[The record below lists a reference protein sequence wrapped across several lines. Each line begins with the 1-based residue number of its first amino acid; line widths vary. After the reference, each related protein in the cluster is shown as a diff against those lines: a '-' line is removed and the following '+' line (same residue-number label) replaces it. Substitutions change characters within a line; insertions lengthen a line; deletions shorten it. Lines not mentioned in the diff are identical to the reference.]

1 MRPAARRPGPEHQTE
16 FLLHPRPDFRK
27 GFVHLPDCGPGAPR
41 LQHARLRRLQRPL
54 NHKARS
60 SGPGIADRV
69 MDLSKSSVLA
79 GLAQRLD
86 FLAAR
91 TSVIS
96 ENIANADTPGY
107 IARDLAAPAFEARL
121 SGALRVSDPR
131 HLQPGGRSGGSAAPH
146 LAPDGEASL
155 SGNQVS
161 IETQMMKLS
170 ETRMDYGLVSSIYRK
185 SVELMRLAVR
195 GGR

>member
-1 MRPAARRPGPEHQTE
+1 
-16 FLLHPRPDFRK
+16 
-27 GFVHLPDCGPGAPR
+27 
-41 LQHARLRRLQRPL
+41 
-54 NHKARS
+54 
-60 SGPGIADRV
+60 
-69 MDLSKSSVLA
+69 MDLSKSPLLS
-79 GLAQRLD
+79 GLANRLQ

-96 ENIANADTPGY
+96 ENIANADTPGFV
-107 IARDLAAPAFEARL
+107 ARDLSASSFEARVT
-121 SGALRVSDPR
+121 GALRVNDPR
-131 HLQPGGRSGGSAAPH
+131 HLQPGGRNGGSSVPH

-170 ETRMDYGLVSSIYRK
+170 ETRMDYGLASSIYRK
-185 SVELMRLAVR
+185 SVELMRMAVR

>member
-1 MRPAARRPGPEHQTE
+1 
-16 FLLHPRPDFRK
+16 
-27 GFVHLPDCGPGAPR
+27 
-41 LQHARLRRLQRPL
+41 
-54 NHKARS
+54 
-60 SGPGIADRV
+60 
-69 MDLSKSSVLA
+69 MDLSKSPLLS
-79 GLAQRLD
+79 GLANRLQ

-107 IARDLAAPAFEARL
+107 VARDLGPADFDARIA
-121 SGALRVSDPR
+121 GALKVSDPR
-131 HLQPGGRSGGSAAPH
+131 HLQPGGRAGAASAPH

-170 ETRMDYGLVSSIYRK
+170 ESRMGYSLASSVYRK
-185 SVELMRLAVR
+185 SVELMRMAVR

>member
-1 MRPAARRPGPEHQTE
+1 
-16 FLLHPRPDFRK
+16 
-27 GFVHLPDCGPGAPR
+27 
-41 LQHARLRRLQRPL
+41 
-54 NHKARS
+54 
-60 SGPGIADRV
+60 
-69 MDLSKSSVLA
+69 MDLSKSSLLA
-79 GLAQRLD
+79 GLAQRLN

-96 ENIANADTPGY
+96 ENIANADTPGFV
-107 IARDLAAPAFEARL
+107 ARDLDASSFESRVGA
-121 SGALRVSDPR
+121 ALRVSDAR
-131 HLQPGGRSGGSAAPH
+131 HLQPGGRAGARAAPH

-170 ETRMDYGLVSSIYRK
+170 ATRMDYGLASSIYKK
-185 SVELMRLAVR
+185 SIDLMRLAVR

>member
-1 MRPAARRPGPEHQTE
+1 
-16 FLLHPRPDFRK
+16 
-27 GFVHLPDCGPGAPR
+27 
-41 LQHARLRRLQRPL
+41 
-54 NHKARS
+54 
-60 SGPGIADRV
+60 
-69 MDLSKSSVLA
+69 MDLSKSPLLA
-79 GLAQRLD
+79 GLANRLQ

-96 ENIANADTPGY
+96 ENIANADTPGFV
-107 IARDLAAPAFEARL
+107 ARDLSAPSFEARVT
-121 SGALRVSDPR
+121 GALRTSDPR
-131 HLQPGGRSGGSAAPH
+131 HIGASAHAGGAAAPH

-170 ETRMDYGLVSSIYRK
+170 ATRMDYGLASSIYRK

>member
-1 MRPAARRPGPEHQTE
+1 
-16 FLLHPRPDFRK
+16 
-27 GFVHLPDCGPGAPR
+27 
-41 LQHARLRRLQRPL
+41 
-54 NHKARS
+54 
-60 SGPGIADRV
+60 
-69 MDLSKSSVLA
+69 MDLSKSSLLS
-79 GLAQRLD
+79 GLAQRLN

-96 ENIANADTPGY
+96 ENIANSDTPGFV
-107 IARDLAAPAFEARL
+107 ARDLDPAGFEARV
-121 SGALRVSDPR
+121 GAALRVSDPR
-131 HLQPGGRSGGSAAPH
+131 HVQRAGGSAGAKPH

-170 ETRMDYGLVSSIYRK
+170 QTRMEYGLASSIYRK

>member
-1 MRPAARRPGPEHQTE
+1 
-16 FLLHPRPDFRK
+16 
-27 GFVHLPDCGPGAPR
+27 
-41 LQHARLRRLQRPL
+41 
-54 NHKARS
+54 
-60 SGPGIADRV
+60 
-69 MDLSKSSVLA
+69 MDLSKSPLLA
-79 GLAQRLD
+79 GLGQRLQ

-91 TSVIS
+91 TSVIA
-96 ENIANADTPGY
+96 ENIANSDTPDY
-107 IARDLAAPAFEARL
+107 VARDLSPASFDARV
-121 SGALRVSDPR
+121 GAALRVSDPR
-131 HLQPGGRSGGSAAPH
+131 HLQAGGAPGASAKTH

-170 ETRMDYGLVSSIYRK
+170 ETRMEYGLASSIYRK

>member
-1 MRPAARRPGPEHQTE
+1 
-16 FLLHPRPDFRK
+16 
-27 GFVHLPDCGPGAPR
+27 
-41 LQHARLRRLQRPL
+41 
-54 NHKARS
+54 
-60 SGPGIADRV
+60 
-69 MDLSKSSVLA
+69 MDLSKSPLLA
-79 GLAQRLD
+79 GLAGRLQ

-96 ENIANADTPGY
+96 ENIANADTPGFV
-107 IARDLAAPAFEARL
+107 ARDLAPSAFEARV
-121 SGALRVSDPR
+121 SASLRTSDPR
-131 HLQPGGRSGGSAAPH
+131 HLQPQGLMRAGGATAPH

-170 ETRMDYGLVSSIYRK
+170 ETRMGYGLASSIYKK
-185 SVELMRLAVR
+185 SIDLMRLAVR

>member
-1 MRPAARRPGPEHQTE
+1 
-16 FLLHPRPDFRK
+16 
-27 GFVHLPDCGPGAPR
+27 
-41 LQHARLRRLQRPL
+41 
-54 NHKARS
+54 
-60 SGPGIADRV
+60 

-79 GLAQRLD
+79 GLAQRLN

-96 ENIANADTPGY
+96 ENIANADTPGFV
-107 IARDLAAPAFEARL
+107 ARDLSPSSFDARV
-121 SGALRVSDPR
+121 SGALRTSDPR
-131 HLQPGGRSGGSAAPH
+131 HIQPGARAGGSAAPH

-170 ETRMDYGLVSSIYRK
+170 ATRMDYGLASSIYRK
-185 SVELMRLAVR
+185 SVELMRMAVR